1 MVNINL
7 QRKPISIYGFPTSLV
22 MYICTSCSYNFSG
35 VQKMEQ
41 NIDMATDIVNYK
53 CWLEKQRDK
62 SGPVDKQNYPYIKV
76 TVLCLQKIIF

>member
-1 MVNINL
+1 
-7 QRKPISIYGFPTSLV
+7 
-22 MYICTSCSYNFSG
+22 
-35 VQKMEQ
+35 MEQ

-76 TVLCLQKIIF
+76 TVLCL